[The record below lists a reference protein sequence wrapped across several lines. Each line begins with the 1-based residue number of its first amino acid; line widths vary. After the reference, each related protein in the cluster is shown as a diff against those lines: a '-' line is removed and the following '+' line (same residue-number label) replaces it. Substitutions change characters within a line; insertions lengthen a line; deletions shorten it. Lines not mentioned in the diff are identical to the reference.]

1 VLRLDQNA
9 KIRLNILL
17 IALLGGL
24 GFLCYLLVNV
34 YLAQKNGERL
44 DNLLTRQYPVIE
56 QIRLLKQDAQ
66 AIRDSLTA
74 AVGLEDAFMV
84 EDSQETATQFRE
96 RLRQLQA
103 MEPAL
108 TPVTQGIGAA
118 FDRYYEKSQALAL
131 ELIENQDNLSL
142 FKRRVDD
149 SHRDFAQLAQRVD
162 DLQRQRQQ
170 EYEALLLLTNAAVK
184 DANLLGAILGALA
197 IAGLGLLA
205 WTISVRVLVEINRS
219 NRLKNEFLATISH
232 ELRTP
237 MNGIIG
243 ALNLLRSG
251 SLTPEQ
257 SSWVGVAS
265 RAASAMMMSIDD
277 ILQFSEILSGQSA
290 RHDAEFD
297 LRAALEKLLATFRPE
312 FAARQLA
319 FSWHLDDALPPAV
332 SGDEQKI
339 LHVVRQLVSNA
350 LKFTESGR
358 VAVQVSLA
366 QPAEATPPS
375 DAVHMVCVRVQ
386 DSGPGIATERMREL
400 FQPFQQLDGAFNR
413 RHQGMGIGL
422 AICRAIATLLG
433 GTVELRT
440 PEQGGVEA
448 EFRFPVGFKAL
459 SAVTSPEP
467 VAPVIRS
474 DALILVAEDNPV
486 NQMVLK
492 GYLAKLGFRVVT
504 AGNGQEAVA
513 AAQNNP
519 VQLVLMDCQM
529 PVMDGFE
536 ATRRIRQLPPP
547 AGQVPIIA
555 VTANALETDRQNC
568 LAAGMDGY
576 LKKPVDI
583 EALRASLQPYL
594 AVSAY
599 PAGVARD

>member
-1 VLRLDQNA
+1 MLRLDQNA

-56 QIRLLKQDAQ
+56 QIRHLKQDAQ

-96 RLRQLQA
+96 RLRQLQE

-108 TPVTQGIGAA
+108 TPVTQGIGEA
-118 FDRYYEKSQALAL
+118 FDRYYDKSQALAL

-162 DLQRQRQQ
+162 DLQHQRQQ
-170 EYEALLLLTNAAVK
+170 DYEALLLLTNAAVK

-251 SLTPEQ
+251 SLAPEQ

-290 RHDAEFD
+290 RHDVEFD
-297 LRAALEKLLATFRPE
+297 LRAALEKLLATFKPE

-319 FSWHLDDALPPAV
+319 FIWHLDEALPHTV

-358 VAVQVSLA
+358 VEVRVSVDA
-366 QPAEATPPS
+366 PAETPQS
-375 DAVHMVCVRVQ
+375 DAEHMLCVRVQ
-386 DSGPGIATERMREL
+386 DSGPGIAPERMRDL

-413 RHQGMGIGL
+413 RYQGMGIGL

-440 PEQGGVEA
+440 PDQGGVEA
-448 EFRFPVGFKAL
+448 EFRFPVGFKTA
-459 SAVTSPEP
+459 SAVTSPVP
-467 VAPVIRS
+467 VTPVIMS
-474 DALILVAEDNPV
+474 DALVLVAEDNPV

-504 AGNGQEAVA
+504 AGNGLEAVA

-568 LAAGMDGY
+568 LAAGMNGY

-583 EALRASLQPYL
+583 DALRASLQPYV
-594 AVSAY
+594 AVPAH
-599 PAGVARD
+599 PAGAPRG

>member
-1 VLRLDQNA
+1 MLRLDQNA

-56 QIRLLKQDAQ
+56 QIRHLKQDAQ

-96 RLRQLQA
+96 RLRQLQE

-108 TPVTQGIGAA
+108 TPVTQGIGEA
-118 FDRYYEKSQALAL
+118 FDRYYDKSQALAL

-162 DLQRQRQQ
+162 DLQHQRQQ
-170 EYEALLLLTNAAVK
+170 DYEALLLLTNAAVK

-251 SLTPEQ
+251 SLAPEQ

-290 RHDAEFD
+290 RHDVEFD
-297 LRAALEKLLATFRPE
+297 LRAALEKLLATFKPE

-319 FSWHLDDALPPAV
+319 FIWHLDEALPRTV
-332 SGDEQKI
+332 RGDEQKI

-358 VAVQVSLA
+358 VEVRVSVDA
-366 QPAEATPPS
+366 PAETPQS
-375 DAVHMVCVRVQ
+375 DAEHMLCVRVQ
-386 DSGPGIATERMREL
+386 DSGPGIAPERMRDL

-413 RHQGMGIGL
+413 RYQGMGIGL

-440 PEQGGVEA
+440 PGQGGVEA
-448 EFRFPVGFKAL
+448 EFRFPVGFKTA
-459 SAVTSPEP
+459 SAVTSPVP
-467 VAPVIRS
+467 VTPVIMS
-474 DALILVAEDNPV
+474 DALVLVAEDNPV

-504 AGNGQEAVA
+504 AGNGLEAVA

-519 VQLVLMDCQM
+519 LQLVLMDCQM

-547 AGQVPIIA
+547 VGQVPIIA

-568 LAAGMDGY
+568 LGAGMNGY

-594 AVSAY
+594 AVPAY
-599 PAGVARD
+599 PAGAPRG